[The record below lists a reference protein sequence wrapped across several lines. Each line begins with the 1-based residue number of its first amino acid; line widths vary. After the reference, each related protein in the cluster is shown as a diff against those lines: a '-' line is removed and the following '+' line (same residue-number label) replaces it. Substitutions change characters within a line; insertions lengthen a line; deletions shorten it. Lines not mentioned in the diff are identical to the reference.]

1 MSILTVHL
9 LECPHGKSGPNH
21 EFVVLYGCIYPVCSV
36 SFDCLL
42 AMGPNNLV
50 WFGSQTN
57 RSVIT
62 ALSIQ
67 FRSPSAPFVEMVSPR
82 LRHWHFHAL
91 RDKSAVKVLEENKS
105 GRTTIFQFQPFP
117 TVSFSLVVQ
126 DVSGCFRCI
135 YSDGCHVFPRASR
148 RGRLVAIL

>member
-117 TVSFSLVVQ
+117 TVSFSLVV
-126 DVSGCFRCI
+126 SGCFRMFQV
-135 YSDGCHVFPRASR
+135 H
-148 RGRLVAIL
+148 LQ

>member
-1 MSILTVHL
+1 MVGQMSILTVHL

-57 RSVIT
+57 R
-62 ALSIQ
+62 SIQ